1 MNEKRAIRRLLIL
14 MSIFHISGKILP
26 LNRLHHLKTKSG
38 SHQKK
43 LRLSGQLSK
52 KIVSQNYRHLS
63 SIILTN
69 LLRFIY
75 IASVCFFRFRF
86 LFFYC
91 LVTKIYFFNRTTV
104 VQ

>member
-14 MSIFHISGKILP
+14 MSIFHVSGKILP

-75 IASVCFFRFRF
+75 IASVCFFRFSF
-86 LFFYC
+86 LLLLFIDQNLFF
-91 LVTKIYFFNRTTV
+91 
-104 VQ
+104 Q